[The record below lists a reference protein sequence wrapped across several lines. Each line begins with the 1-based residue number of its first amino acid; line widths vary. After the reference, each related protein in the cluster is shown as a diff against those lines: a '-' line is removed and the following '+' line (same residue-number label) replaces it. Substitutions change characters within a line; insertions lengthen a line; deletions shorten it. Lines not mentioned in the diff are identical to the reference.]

1 MDIDFNL
8 HIKQEQKL
16 IITDEMKLS
25 IEILQIPSY
34 DLEKLIYKELEEN
47 PLLEIQVKDADKC
60 EKYKQ
65 IIKNL
70 DGNGYNYY
78 NNYNEEYLDSINNIV
93 YEKNLKEYLKEQVI
107 DLDNDTKLRC
117 YYIIENIDVNGY
129 LSESIENMAK
139 SLKQSIE
146 KIKIALKIIQS
157 LEPDGVGARDLKECL
172 KIQCYKKNV
181 NDKNIYHIIDNNLK
195 YIGENNYSAIAKEL
209 NISLIKAQNYGD
221 FIKTLEPKPA
231 KGFYTDSDIKYIF
244 PDAYI
249 RKIGN
254 DYYIIMNDDL
264 IPKLTVNNLY
274 KNIINNDQDKDAVNY
289 VKDRLNKACIL
300 INSIQQ
306 RKTTIYKVLCEILNI
321 QRRYFEYGDNYLK
334 PMTLRE
340 VADKLKIHESTV
352 SRAIKDKY
360 INTPRGVIK
369 IKDLFTNALVINEQ
383 NTISSLQIK
392 NNIRKIISNEDKT
405 NPLSDQK
412 IAEDLKDKGVNIS
425 RRTVAKYREEL
436 GIKSSK
442 GRRRY

>member
-70 DGNGYNYY
+70 EGNGCNYY
-78 NNYNEEYLDSINNIV
+78 NNYNEEYLDPINNIV

-117 YYIIENIDVNGY
+117 CYIIENIDINGY
-129 LSESIENMAK
+129 LLESIENMAK
-139 SLKQSIE
+139 LLKQPIE
-146 KIKIALKIIQS
+146 KIKTALKIIQS
-157 LEPDGVGARDLKECL
+157 LEPDGIGARDLKECL

-181 NDKNIYHIIDNNLK
+181 KDKNIYHIIDNNLK
-195 YIGENNYSAIAKEL
+195 YIGENNYGAIAKEL

-231 KGFYTDSDIKYIF
+231 KGFYTDSDIKYVF

-274 KNIINNDQDKDAVNY
+274 KNIINNDQDKDAINY
-289 VKDRLNKACIL
+289 VKDRLNKACVL

-306 RKTTIYKVLCEILNI
+306 RKTTIYKVLSEILNI
-321 QRRYFEYGDNYLK
+321 QKRYFECGDNYLK

-340 VADKLKIHESTV
+340 VADRLKIHESTV

-369 IKDLFTNALVINEQ
+369 IKDLFTTALVINEE

-405 NPLSDQK
+405 KPLSDQK